1 MYFRHN
7 TERVGVDLENDWEE
21 SEKIGLKELKRL
33 GRGAREDGSGVEAWT
48 RLTPSPHYLARQRA
62 RL

>member
-1 MYFRHN
+1 MS
-7 TERVGVDLENDWEE
+7 VDLENDWEE

-33 GRGAREDGSGVEAWT
+33 GRGAREDGSEVEAWT
-48 RLTPSPHYLARQRA
+48 RPTPSPHYLARRRA